1 MAQRGEN
8 GFGDAVPVLAAELG
22 MAAPIGGQQ
31 GIGRA
36 LESKHFGKDGGGV
49 GKAGGCHK
57 GKQARRAKGGIVADS
72 ATGARFSGSLKALF
86 RLPAAANM
94 RAAA

>member
-8 GFGDAVPVLAAELG
+8 GFGNAVPVLAAELG
-22 MAAPIGGQQ
+22 MAAPVGGQQ
-31 GIGRA
+31 GVGRA

-49 GKAGGCHK
+49 GKARGGHK
-57 GKQARRAKGGIVADS
+57 ARRAKGGIVADS
-72 ATGARFSGSLKALF
+72 AAGARFSGSLKALF